1 MPRAEK
7 KGSAAGR
14 LAAGLALF
22 NAGRY
27 EAALA
32 AFRAARSL
40 GDRSPEL
47 DVFLAHALNSTGRPQ
62 EGLAP
67 VALGPERLA
76 ALRKSLARDPRN
88 AGARRGLVEGLR
100 LRGQSLLSAGD
111 PARAEKSLADAL
123 RLAHEANL
131 RGPVLDV
138 LRSCGLAHLFAN
150 RWDRAESVFRRLL
163 RENPR
168 DSRAWHSLAAVMR
181 GRRRP
186 RAELDFLARALRFDR
201 GELAGSDRFR
211 ALMKL
216 GRYRDAVAE
225 GERVLDGR
233 PTVNDLRIFWDPWEW
248 DDRLPRESRRAVLA
262 RFERALG
269 PKSRTP
275 WRHYYRAE
283 LLGPAA
289 MDEFERIAA
298 FPEKRYGWM
307 FAKAGLSALCEGQFP
322 RAETW
327 FKRALRGKP
336 ADWRTHCFLA
346 ETYLCLGRSAA
357 AFAEL
362 DKAESVAP
370 VDDKGQVLAWR
381 GAVDLWLGDYAAAL
395 KRLDEACALDAQCA
409 FSWRAAA
416 LLKLGRTKQALAEL
430 DRALERFPRDFE
442 AYVWRG
448 EAKRELGLYREALED
463 FNEEGLAYP
472 RREPPIWMWALV
484 NRALTKA
491 ALGDRAGLASDFA
504 ALPGHVVAYLKN
516 KTGVDDPETNLRA
529 ALDLGRGFRRE
540 EYRQAIWMR

>member
-14 LAAGLALF
+14 LAAGISHF

-27 EAALA
+27 DAALA
-32 AFRAARSL
+32 AFRAARVL
-40 GDRSPEL
+40 GARNPEL
-47 DVFLAHALNSTGRPQ
+47 DIFIAHALNSTGRPQ

-67 VALGPERLA
+67 VAVGGDRLA
-76 ALRKSLARDPRN
+76 AMRKALARDPRN
-88 AGARRGLVEGLR
+88 AGARRALIEGLR
-100 LRGQSLLSAGD
+100 LRGQRCLSEGD
-111 PARAEKSLADAL
+111 PKRAEASLAEAL
-123 RLAHEANL
+123 RWAQEN
-131 RGPVLDV
+131 RDRSPVLDV

-150 RWDRAESVFRRLL
+150 RWDEAEAVFRRLL
-163 RENPR
+163 KANPR
-168 DSRAWHSLAAVMR
+168 DARAWHGLAGVMR

-186 RAELDFLARALRFDR
+186 RAERDALARALRADR

-216 GRYRDAVAE
+216 GRYKAAVAE
-225 GERVLDGR
+225 GERVLDGK

-248 DDRLPRESRRAVLA
+248 DDRLPREARRAELK
-262 RFERALG
+262 RFERTLG
-269 PKSRTP
+269 AKSRSP
-275 WRHYYRAE
+275 WLHYYRAE
-283 LLGPAA
+283 LLGPEG
-289 MDEFERIAA
+289 MGEFERITAYPA
-298 FPEKRYGWM
+298 KRYGWM
-307 FAKAGLSALCEGQFP
+307 FAKAGLAALCEGQFP

-327 FKRALRGKP
+327 FKRALSGEA

-346 ETYLCLGRSAA
+346 ETYLCLGRTAS

-362 DKAESVAP
+362 KKAAAVAP
-370 VDDKGQVLAWR
+370 EDDKGQVLAWR

-416 LLKLGRTKQALAEL
+416 LLKLGRRKQALAEL

-448 EAKRELGLYREALED
+448 EAKRELGLYSEALKD

-491 ALGDRAGLASDFA
+491 ALGDRAGLEADFA
-504 ALPGHVVAYLKN
+504 ALPGFVIEHVKN
-516 KTGVDDPETNLRA
+516 ITGLEDKEKLLRA
-529 ALDLGRGFRRE
+529 ALKLGRGFRRE